1 MTDFGQ
7 CGRARV
13 LQWILTNVNK
23 VKIPSTN
30 NSVSFYQLN
39 RADSRKRAHLH
50 NWCVCNKAS
59 FCVMNKLCCRSWSNT
74 CNLTKKWKSSSFV
87 CMCVI
92 WNSILF
98 SLKMSD
104 VYCGT
109 NSRDPQNDVRVWFR
123 NVGAIVNFEHWA
135 IFIAPFIQLSPRRYL
150 GFLHAIH

>member
-7 CGRARV
+7 CGRARL

-30 NSVSFYQLN
+30 HSVSFYQLN

-59 FCVMNKLCCRSWSNT
+59 FCVMNKLCCRLWSNT

-87 CMCVI
+87 CDLKFNFIFSQNVRCVLIVLWDQLAWPTKWRTCVI
-92 WNSILF
+92 SKCWCNCQLWTLSYFYCPVYSIVT
-98 SLKMSD
+98 S
-104 VYCGT
+104 
-109 NSRDPQNDVRVWFR
+109 
-123 NVGAIVNFEHWA
+123 
-135 IFIAPFIQLSPRRYL
+135 
-150 GFLHAIH
+150 